1 MDEILK
7 KLGYPFVTRDMLSF
21 QHGVAFSLRVS
32 TQATVAT
39 TLTIRG
45 LTREGVFTV
54 RVATTSDGVLNI
66 ENFRIPD
73 IPISV
78 VVIDS
83 STSNLQGRVYAVVN
97 LVANGDILQELC
109 AGYVYGP
116 KGISYP
122 AGSSQDM
129 RPNGGFIDLKTSANP
144 AAGAE
149 ITYSIA
155 AGRSQLIK
163 AIDFSITT
171 DANVANRRVHIV
183 FSMFSTRICE
193 VFSDVDQAAGTTR
206 VYSVMAMGDIP
217 DRIDDN
223 DIIIPMPANILLTG
237 AATITT
243 ETTNIQVGD
252 NISAANVLV
261 EEWLEAL

>member
-1 MDEILK
+1 MEK
-7 KLGYPFVTRDMLSF
+7 EKLGYPFVTRDML
-21 QHGVAFSLRVS
+21 AFEQGTAFTLRVS

-45 LTREGVFTV
+45 LTREGVFTL
-54 RVATTSDGVLNI
+54 RVTTTSDAVLNI

-78 VVIDS
+78 VVVDS
-83 STSNLQGRVYAVVN
+83 STSNLQGRVFAVVN

-129 RPNGGFIDLKTSANP
+129 RPGGGFIDLKSSANP
-144 AAGAE
+144 AAGSE
-149 ITYSIA
+149 LTYSIP
-155 AGRSQLIK
+155 AGVSQRIK
-163 AIDFSITT
+163 AIDLSMAT
-171 DANVANRRVHIV
+171 DATVANRRIHIV

-193 VFSDVDQAAGTTR
+193 VFSDIDQTASTTR
-206 VYSVMAMGDIP
+206 IYSVMSIGNIP
-217 DRIDDN
+217 DRLDDN
-223 DIIIPMPANILLTG
+223 DIIIPMPDNILLTG
-237 AATITT
+237 PATITT
-243 ETTNIQVGD
+243 ETTNFQAGD

-261 EEWLEAL
+261 EEWIEAL